1 MQRLRVIPSLSFV
14 SRLTTSRIESML
26 RHLVLLCLLS
36 SLPLAAQSQ
45 TSSSP
50 SAAAKVAGAVDQRV
64 LRSHL
69 EFLAD
74 DALEGRR
81 PGTRGGELAAK
92 YIAAQFERLGLQ
104 PAGDSGTYY
113 QHVPIITLTPSPAV
127 RIAAPAPGDLAYR
140 KDYVLW
146 SMRND
151 SLVSL
156 KGDLVFV
163 GYGIVAPD
171 YQWDDYRGLDVK
183 NKIVVALVNDPG
195 LRDSTIF
202 RGPILTYYGRWTY
215 KIEEAQRQGAAGIL
229 LIHTAESATYPW
241 STVQSSW
248 TGPQVR
254 IEEPPKSLLIAGWLT
269 RDAAGRLFQSGG
281 KELSALMDQ
290 AARHGFEAV
299 PLGVQLDATVRS
311 SIQRSSTSN
320 VLGKLPGRGPL
331 ASEAVLIGGHYDHF
345 GIGAPVNGDSVYNG
359 AEDNASGTA
368 AVLTAAEAFV
378 RSGVRTGRSLVFM
391 GFTAEESGLL
401 GSQAMVARSA
411 IPLSRIAAILN
422 LDVMNLYGRT
432 QDVAAVG
439 LDQSNLSQT
448 FGQAAAAEGLQVTE
462 SREALLHGAFFRSDH
477 FPLARAGI
485 PGLSIENG
493 QHYVGQPT
501 DYGKKKQEEYTEK
514 RYHQP
519 SDEVLPSFNYDGARQ
534 QLRVIVRT
542 AVTVADASA
551 QPTWNSGS
559 EFRKAGE
566 ERLKQ
571 R

>member
-1 MQRLRVIPSLSFV
+1 MTRN
-14 SRLTTSRIESML
+14 
-26 RHLVLLCLLS
+26 LVLLCLLS
-36 SLPLAAQSQ
+36 SVPMAAQSQ
-45 TSSSP
+45 SSSSQ

-64 LRSHL
+64 LRAHL

-92 YIAAQFERLGLQ
+92 YIAAQFQRLGLQ

-113 QHVPIITLTPSPAV
+113 QRVPIITLTPNPTVS
-127 RIAAPAPGDLAYR
+127 IAAPASGDLTYR

-156 KGDLVFV
+156 KSDLVFV
-163 GYGIVAPD
+163 GYGIVAPE

-215 KIEEAQRQGAAGIL
+215 KIEEAQRHGAAGIL
-229 LIHTAESATYPW
+229 LIHTPESATYPW

-269 RDAAGRLFQSGG
+269 HDAAGRLFQLGG
-281 KELSALMDQ
+281 KDLGALMDQ
-290 AARHGFEAV
+290 AVRRGFEAV

-311 SIQRSSTSN
+311 SIQRSATSN

-345 GIGAPVNGDSVYNG
+345 GIGAPVNGDSIYNG

-368 AVLTAAEAFV
+368 AVLTAAEAFA
-378 RSGVRTGRSLVFM
+378 RSGVHTGRSLVFVA
-391 GFTAEESGLL
+391 FTAEESGLL

-422 LDVMNLYGRT
+422 LDVMNLNGRT

-439 LDQSNLSQT
+439 LDQSNLRKT

-477 FPLARAGI
+477 FPLARAGV
-485 PGLSIENG
+485 PGLSIEDG
-493 QHYVGQPT
+493 QHYVGQPA
-501 DYGKKKQEEYTEK
+501 DYGKKKQEEYTQK

-551 QPTWNSGS
+551 QPAWNASS

>member
-1 MQRLRVIPSLSFV
+1 MTRD
-14 SRLTTSRIESML
+14 
-26 RHLVLLCLLS
+26 LVLLCLLS
-36 SLPLAAQSQ
+36 FVPMAVQSQ
-45 TSSSP
+45 SSSSQ
-50 SAAAKVAGAVDQRV
+50 SAATKVAGAVDQRV
-64 LRSHL
+64 MQAHL

-92 YIAAQFERLGLQ
+92 YIAAQFQRLGLQ

-113 QHVPIITLTPSPAV
+113 QRVPIITLTPNPTV
-127 RIAAPAPGDLAYR
+127 RIAAPTSGDLTYR

-156 KGDLVFV
+156 KSDLVFV
-163 GYGIVAPD
+163 GYGIVAPE

-229 LIHTAESATYPW
+229 LIHTPESATYPW

-254 IEEPPKSLLIAGWLT
+254 IEEPPKALLIAGWLT
-269 RDAAGRLFQSGG
+269 RDAAGRLFQLGG
-281 KELSALMDQ
+281 KDLGALMDQ
-290 AARHGFEAV
+290 AVRRGFEAV

-320 VLGKLPGRGPL
+320 VLGKLPGRGTL

-345 GIGAPVNGDSVYNG
+345 GIGAPVNGDSIYNG

-378 RSGVRTGRSLVFM
+378 RSGVHTKRSLVFV

-422 LDVMNLYGRT
+422 LDVMNLNGRT

-439 LDQSNLSQT
+439 LDQSNLRKT
-448 FGQAAAAEGLQVTE
+448 FVQAAAAEGLQVTE

-477 FPLARAGI
+477 FPLARAGV
-485 PGLSIENG
+485 PGLSIEDG
-493 QHYVGQPT
+493 QHYVGQAA

-519 SDEVLPSFNYDGARQ
+519 SDEVLPSFDYDGARQ

-542 AVTVADASA
+542 AVAVADASA
-551 QPTWNSGS
+551 QPSWNQGS

>member
-1 MQRLRVIPSLSFV
+1 MTRD
-14 SRLTTSRIESML
+14 
-26 RHLVLLCLLS
+26 LVLLCLLS
-36 SLPLAAQSQ
+36 SVPMAAQSQ
-45 TSSSP
+45 SSSSQ
-50 SAAAKVAGAVDQRV
+50 SAGTKVAAAVDQRV
-64 LRSHL
+64 LRAHL

-92 YIAAQFERLGLQ
+92 YIAAQFQRLGLE

-113 QHVPIITLTPSPAV
+113 QRVPIITLTPNPTV
-127 RIAAPAPGDLAYR
+127 RIAGPASGDLTYR

-156 KGDLVFV
+156 KSDLVFV
-163 GYGIVAPD
+163 GYGIVAPE

-202 RGPILTYYGRWTY
+202 RGAILTYYGRWTY
-215 KIEEAQRQGAAGIL
+215 KIEEAQRHGAAGIL
-229 LIHTAESATYPW
+229 LIHTPESATYPW

-269 RDAAGRLFQSGG
+269 HDAAARLFQLGG
-281 KELSALMDQ
+281 KDLDALMDQ
-290 AARHGFEAV
+290 AVRREFEAV

-311 SIQRSSTSN
+311 SIQRSGTAN
-320 VLGKLPGRGPL
+320 VLGKLPGRGAL

-345 GIGAPVNGDSVYNG
+345 GIGAPVNGDSIYNG

-368 AVLTAAEAFV
+368 AVLTAAEAFA
-378 RSGVRTGRSLVFM
+378 RSGVHTGRSLVFV

-411 IPLSRIAAILN
+411 IPLSRVAAILN
-422 LDVMNLYGRT
+422 LDVMNLNGRT

-439 LDQSNLSQT
+439 LDQSNLRKT
-448 FGQAAAAEGLQVTE
+448 FVQAAAAEGLQVTE

-477 FPLARAGI
+477 FPLARAGV
-485 PGLSIENG
+485 PGLSIEDG
-493 QHYVGQPT
+493 QHYVGQPD
-501 DYGKKKQEEYTEK
+501 DYGKKKQEEYTQK

-542 AVTVADASA
+542 AVAVADASA
-551 QPTWNSGS
+551 QPAWNPSS
-559 EFRKAGE
+559 EFRKAGQ

>member
-1 MQRLRVIPSLSFV
+1 MTRD
-14 SRLTTSRIESML
+14 
-26 RHLVLLCLLS
+26 LVLLCLLS
-36 SLPLAAQSQ
+36 SVPMAAQSQ
-45 TSSSP
+45 SSSSQ
-50 SAAAKVAGAVDQRV
+50 SAATKVAAAVDQRV
-64 LRSHL
+64 LRAHL

-92 YIAAQFERLGLQ
+92 YIAAQFQRLGLE

-113 QHVPIITLTPSPAV
+113 QRVPIITLTPNPTV
-127 RIAAPAPGDLAYR
+127 RIAGPASGDLTYR

-156 KGDLVFV
+156 KSDLVFV
-163 GYGIVAPD
+163 GYGIVAPE

-215 KIEEAQRQGAAGIL
+215 KIEEAQRHGAAGIL
-229 LIHTAESATYPW
+229 LIHTPESATYPW

-254 IEEPPKSLLIAGWLT
+254 IEEPAKSLLIAGWLT
-269 RDAAGRLFQSGG
+269 HDAAGRLFQLGG
-281 KELSALMDQ
+281 KDLSALMDQ
-290 AARHGFEAV
+290 AVRREFEAV

-311 SIQRSSTSN
+311 SIQRSGTAN
-320 VLGKLPGRGPL
+320 VLGKLPGRGAL

-345 GIGAPVNGDSVYNG
+345 GIGAPVNGDSIYNG

-368 AVLTAAEAFV
+368 AVLTAAEAFA
-378 RSGVRTGRSLVFM
+378 RSGVRTKRSLVFV

-422 LDVMNLYGRT
+422 LDVMNLNGRT

-439 LDQSNLSQT
+439 LDPSNLRKT
-448 FGQAAAAEGLQVTE
+448 FVQAAAAEGLQVTE

-477 FPLARAGI
+477 FPLARAGV
-485 PGLSIENG
+485 PGLSIEDG
-493 QHYVGQPT
+493 QHYVGQPD
-501 DYGKKKQEEYTEK
+501 DYGKKKQEEYTQK

-542 AVTVADASA
+542 AVAVADASA
-551 QPTWNSGS
+551 QPAWNPSS
-559 EFRKAGE
+559 EFRKVGE